1 MNENDAQI
9 HFQMESGKRQSD
21 RMVEDCFA
29 GIALLL
35 TGRHVQV
42 DGKAYPIKLLKTDD
56 KLMFDIV
63 GLPGFDHVEFC
74 VEKTGWGREV
84 TVSDNQS

>member
-1 MNENDAQI
+1 MNENDAQT
-9 HFQMESGKRQSD
+9 HFQMESGKRHSD
-21 RMVEDCFA
+21 RMVEDCFV

-42 DGKAYPIKLLKTDD
+42 DGKAYPIKLLKAEG
-56 KLMFDIV
+56 KLMFDIM

-74 VEKTGWGREV
+74 IEKTGWGREV
-84 TVSDNQS
+84 TDVEVE